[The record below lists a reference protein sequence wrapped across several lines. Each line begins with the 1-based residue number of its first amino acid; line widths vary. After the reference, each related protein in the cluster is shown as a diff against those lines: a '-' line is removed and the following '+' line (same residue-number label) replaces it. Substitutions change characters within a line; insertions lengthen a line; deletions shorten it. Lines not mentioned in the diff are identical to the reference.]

1 MAFGYNQPAF
11 SGYQAPQGGF
21 NNFPTHLP
29 SPTANT
35 FQGQPAPLRQG
46 FVCIPVTCREQ
57 VVATQIPFDGS
68 TTFFVDTAAGMIYAK
83 TFDLNTGAAPI
94 QEYVRVEHT
103 QVQPEFVPMG
113 MFKELLAK
121 VEQLEKGVSLNGPD
135 GTHE

>member
-1 MAFGYNQPAF
+1 MAFGYSPGFNGF
-11 SGYQAPQGGF
+11 QAPQTGF
-21 NNFPTHLP
+21 GTAPTYLP
-29 SPTANT
+29 PMQQNPMQALTA
-35 FQGQPAPLRQG
+35 APRQG
-46 FVCIPVTCREQ
+46 FMCIPVTCREQ

-103 QVQPEFVPMG
+103 QVQPEFVPMA

-121 VEQLEKGVSLNGPD
+121 VEQLEKGVTVNVPD

>member
-1 MAFGYNQPAF
+1 MAFGYTPGFGAYQP
-11 SGYQAPQGGF
+11 PQNGF
-21 NNFPTHLP
+21 NQFPTNFPTMQQNAP
-29 SPTANT
+29 QPPTA
-35 FQGQPAPLRQG
+35 APRQG
-46 FVCIPVTCREQ
+46 FMCIPVTCREQ

-103 QVQPEFVPMG
+103 QVQPEFVPMA

-121 VEQLEKGVSLNGPD
+121 VEQLEKGVSLNVPD
-135 GTHE
+135 GANE

>member
-1 MAFGYNQPAF
+1 MAFGYTPGFGAYQPPQNGFNQFPTNFPAM
-11 SGYQAPQGGF
+11 QQNAPQ
-21 NNFPTHLP
+21 P
-29 SPTANT
+29 PTA
-35 FQGQPAPLRQG
+35 APRQG
-46 FVCIPVTCREQ
+46 FMCIPVTCREQ

-94 QEYVRVEHT
+94 QEYVRVENT
-103 QVQPEFVPMG
+103 QVQPEFVPMS

-121 VEQLEKGVSLNGPD
+121 VEQIEKGVMVNVSD

>member
-1 MAFGYNQPAF
+1 MAFGYTPGFNGF
-11 SGYQAPQGGF
+11 QAPQTGF
-21 NNFPTHLP
+21 CTTPTYLSP
-29 SPTANT
+29 MQQNPVQAPTA
-35 FQGQPAPLRQG
+35 APRQG
-46 FVCIPVTCREQ
+46 FMCIPVTCREQ

-68 TTFFVDTAAGMIYAK
+68 TTFFVDTAAGVIYAK

-103 QVQPEFVPMG
+103 QVQPEFVPMA

-121 VEQLEKGVSLNGPD
+121 VEQLEKGVTVNVPD

>member
-1 MAFGYNQPAF
+1 MAFGYTPGFGAYQPPQNGFNQFPTNFPAM
-11 SGYQAPQGGF
+11 QQNAPQ
-21 NNFPTHLP
+21 P
-29 SPTANT
+29 PTA
-35 FQGQPAPLRQG
+35 APRQG
-46 FVCIPVTCREQ
+46 FMCIPVTCREQ

-103 QVQPEFVPMG
+103 QVQPEFVPMA

-121 VEQLEKGVSLNGPD
+121 VEQLEKGVTVNVSD

>member
-1 MAFGYNQPAF
+1 MAFGYNP
-11 SGYQAPQGGF
+11 GF
-21 NNFPTHLP
+21 NGFQTPQTGFSTAPTYLP
-29 SPTANT
+29 TMQQNPVQTPTA
-35 FQGQPAPLRQG
+35 APRQS
-46 FVCIPVTCREQ
+46 FMCIPVTCREQ

-103 QVQPEFVPMG
+103 QVQPEFAPMA

-121 VEQLEKGVSLNGPD
+121 VEQLEKGAVSNVPD
-135 GTHE
+135 APNE

>member
-1 MAFGYNQPAF
+1 MAFGYTPGFWAYQPSQNGLNQFPT
-11 SGYQAPQGGF
+11 
-21 NNFPTHLP
+21 NFPTTQQNAP
-29 SPTANT
+29 QAPTA
-35 FQGQPAPLRQG
+35 APRQG

-68 TTFFVDTAAGMIYAK
+68 TTFFVDTSAGMIYAK

-103 QVQPEFVPMG
+103 QVQPEFVPMT
-113 MFKELLAK
+113 MFKDLLAK
-121 VEQLEKGVSLNGPD
+121 VDQLEKGVSLNVPD

>member
-1 MAFGYNQPAF
+1 MAFGYTPGFGAYQP
-11 SGYQAPQGGF
+11 PQNGF
-21 NNFPTHLP
+21 NQFPTNFPTMQQNAP
-29 SPTANT
+29 QPPTA
-35 FQGQPAPLRQG
+35 APRQG
-46 FVCIPVTCREQ
+46 FMCIPVTCREQ

-113 MFKELLAK
+113 MFRELLAK
-121 VEQLEKGVSLNGPD
+121 VEQLEKGVTVNVPD